1 MANAPANLN
10 FTGII
15 PREDMVDYYNI
26 ADLFL
31 LPSFEE
37 LFPMAVLEAFS
48 TETPVMVRDLSLY
61 EKSSRRMPS
70 WLRTWMP
77 CRLRS
82 INWQSIQT
90 CLRLMQKSQAAAAEY
105 SEDHLAKIWEQF
117 YTEQAKLSPTMV
129 SSEG

>member
-61 EKSSRRMPS
+61 EKIITPYAVMAKDVDAMQ
-70 WLRTWMP
+70 TK
-77 CRLRS
+77 
-82 INWQSIQT
+82 INQLAVDPDLLATYAKRVRQRPPSIQ
-90 CLRLMQKSQAAAAEY
+90 RI
-105 SEDHLAKIWEQF
+105 IWQNLGAVLYRTGQIESYNGF
-117 YTEQAKLSPTMV
+117 I
-129 SSEG
+129 